1 MKNPTLLSTA
11 VVSGP
16 SAEVDVPT
24 SAVTKSNRNI
34 RHETASLLGIGN
46 EPVPDLTPHA
56 PMEGDAHT
64 GQDHIRGGGHSSWTS
79 APALMV
85 NPVSVPTSS
94 VPSNSPFV
102 AARNRQT
109 TSGPSRSIIDLIK
122 AYSSDKGKYSG
133 EDQEQS
139 LRMVRRTFF
148 SSCKLMYVT
157 SDEALQAAHLPLT
170 ASALEYY

>member
-1 MKNPTLLSTA
+1 VGYPNYLAIHDLIVKNPTLLSTA

-24 SAVTKSNRNI
+24 SAVTKSNHNI

-56 PMEGDAHT
+56 PMECDAHT
-64 GQDHIRGGGHSSWTS
+64 GQNHIRGGGHSSWTS

-94 VPSNSPFV
+94 VPCNSPFV
-102 AARNRQT
+102 AARYRQT
-109 TSGPSRSIIDLIK
+109 TSDPSRSIIDLIK
-122 AYSSDKGKYSG
+122 AYSSDKGK
-133 EDQEQS
+133 
-139 LRMVRRTFF
+139 
-148 SSCKLMYVT
+148 
-157 SDEALQAAHLPLT
+157 
-170 ASALEYY
+170 